1 MNFNTILF
9 DLDDTLLDRNRS
21 LYTFIEL
28 FKAKYDHVLVC
39 EGDLKFKDIF
49 LELDC
54 SGYKPREEM
63 FKELLNITSW
73 RIKPKIKEI
82 MDYWNTE
89 FPKCAL
95 PVTDLYG
102 ILDYFQDKKINM
114 GIVTNSFTNF
124 QYAKIDKLNLR
135 KYMKTIV
142 ISEEVGMSKPDPEIY
157 YLALS
162 RIDAK
167 PDTTLFVGDYPS
179 TDIKGAYD
187 SKIASVWLSHG
198 KTWDIED
205 YRPCYIINDLS
216 ELINIVGNL

>member
-21 LYTFIEL
+21 LCTFIEL
-28 FKAKYDHVLVC
+28 FKAKYAHVLDYK
-39 EGDLKFKDIF
+39 GSLKFKDVF

-54 SGYKPREEM
+54 SGYKPRDEM
-63 FKELLNITSW
+63 FKELLNATSW
-73 RIKPKIKEI
+73 RLKPELKEI
-82 MDYWNTE
+82 MEYWNSE
-89 FPKCAL
+89 FPQCAV
-95 PVTDLYG
+95 PVADLYRV
-102 ILDYFQDKKINM
+102 LDYLQDKKMNM
-114 GIVTNSFTNF
+114 GIVTNSYTNF

-135 KYMKTIV
+135 KYMKTII
-142 ISEEVGMSKPDPEIY
+142 ISEEVGVIKPSPDIY

-187 SKIASVWLSHG
+187 SQITSAWLSYG
-198 KTWDIED
+198 KAWDIEA
-205 YRPCYIINDLS
+205 YKPNYIINDLS
-216 ELINIVGNL
+216 ELINIVG